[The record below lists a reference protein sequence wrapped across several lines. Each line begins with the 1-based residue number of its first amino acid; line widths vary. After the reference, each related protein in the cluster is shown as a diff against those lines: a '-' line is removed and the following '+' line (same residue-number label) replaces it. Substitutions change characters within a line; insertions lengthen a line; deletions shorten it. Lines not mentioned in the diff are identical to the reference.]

1 MCHPSTKTM
10 KPAADS
16 ASPPPSYS
24 AKAESESSAV
34 EDVEK
39 TEETTEEGPQ
49 MDSGWSWV
57 VLAGAFM
64 VHFTTMGFVASL
76 GIFFNT
82 WMEYFEASAASTS
95 WVISI
100 GSLLRGVLSK
110 NDFIS
115 YSFSYIISTQI
126 APQLTLKQ
134 LFSI

>member
-16 ASPPPSYS
+16 ASPPPNYS

-64 VHFTTMGFVASL
+64 VNFTAIGLVASL
-76 GIFFNT
+76 GVFFNI

-95 WVISI
+95 WVISV

-110 NDFIS
+110 KTLTCFCFKIN
-115 YSFSYIISTQI
+115 Q
-126 APQLTLKQ
+126 QLNKH
-134 LFSI
+134 